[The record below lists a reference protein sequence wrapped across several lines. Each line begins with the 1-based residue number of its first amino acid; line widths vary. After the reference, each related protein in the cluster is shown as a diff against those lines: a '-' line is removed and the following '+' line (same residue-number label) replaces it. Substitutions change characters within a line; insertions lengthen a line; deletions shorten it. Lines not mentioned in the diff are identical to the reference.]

1 MLPAPQN
8 RVFKPPASVENILV
22 IGGAGY
28 IGSVL
33 VRQLL
38 ARGYRVRVLD
48 RFMFGREPILDLSLL
63 PSFELLPGDFRNIH
77 ILQKAT
83 QQMDA
88 IIHLGAIVGDPACA
102 LDERAALETN
112 YEGTARIT
120 QIAKDRG
127 ISRVVFASTCSVYGT
142 SNHTVE
148 ETAIPRPVSLYA
160 ATKADSEKILL
171 ASASDSLHPTV
182 LRIGTAFGWS
192 HRPRFD
198 LAVNLLTAKAQI
210 EGKIVVYNANQWRPF
225 VHVRDIGS
233 AFYRVLEAPLWKV
246 SGQIFNL
253 GSNETNHQLIDVART
268 IGRLFPEV
276 SIVYESNSDRRDYR
290 VSFDKI
296 RGVLGFECRTSL
308 LQKAFRKSLLR
319 SAAELLETTPNRS
332 TTTTEGAR
340 RNLTPN
346 RPCGQLNLIPDRP
359 QARHQPR
366 QAEPPEQERS
376 RPHFDAATAKRLPC
390 LPWLVAPGRFP
401 QCKPEPHHL

>member
-1 MLPAPQN
+1 MVGPLATRPRDPADAEFVSTAPKTVFSN
-8 RVFKPPASVENILV
+8 RRVENILV

-48 RFMFGREPILDLSLL
+48 RLMFGREPILDLSLL
-63 PSFELLPGDFRNIH
+63 PGFELLPGDFRNIH

-120 QIAKDRG
+120 QIAKDLG
-127 ISRVVFASTCSVYGT
+127 LSRVVFASTCSVYGA
-142 SNHTVE
+142 SSHTVD
-148 ETAIPRPVSLYA
+148 ETAIPRPVSLYG

-210 EGKIVVYNANQWRPF
+210 EGKIVVYNSNQWRPF

-233 AFYRVLEAPLWKV
+233 AFCRVLEAPLWKV

-276 SIVYESNSDRRDYR
+276 SVVYESNSDRRDYR
-290 VSFDKI
+290 VCFDKI

-308 LQKAFRKSLLR
+308 LQGIQEVSFALR
-319 SAAELLETTPNRS
+319 RGAVGDYTEPIYHNHRRAALNGTAGSAAQRRPPASGPIPAALPATTG
-332 TTTTEGAR
+332 GAAR
-340 RNLTPN
+340 PRTP
-346 RPCGQLNLIPDRP
+346 
-359 QARHQPR
+359 
-366 QAEPPEQERS
+366 
-376 RPHFDAATAKRLPC
+376 
-390 LPWLVAPGRFP
+390 
-401 QCKPEPHHL
+401 

>member
-1 MLPAPQN
+1 MDSEFVSTAPKTVFSN
-8 RVFKPPASVENILV
+8 RPVENILV

-48 RFMFGREPILDLSLL
+48 RLMFGREPILDLSLL
-63 PSFELLPGDFRNIH
+63 PGFELLPGDFRNIH
-77 ILQKAT
+77 ILAKAMR
-83 QQMDA
+83 QMDA
-88 IIHLGAIVGDPACA
+88 VIHLGAIVGDPACA

-210 EGKIVVYNANQWRPF
+210 EGKIVVYNSNQWRPF

-308 LQKAFRKSLLR
+308 REGIQEVSVALR
-319 SAAELLETTPNRS
+319 RGAVGDY
-332 TTTTEGAR
+332 TEPIYYNHRGGA
-340 RNLTPN
+340 PK
-346 RPCGQLNLIPDRP
+346 PD
-359 QARHQPR
+359 
-366 QAEPPEQERS
+366 AEPAVWAAQPDS
-376 RPHFDAATAKRLPC
+376 RPAPSAPPAEAGRAARARTL
-390 LPWLVAPGRFP
+390 
-401 QCKPEPHHL
+401 

>member
-1 MLPAPQN
+1 MSTAPKTVFSN
-8 RVFKPPASVENILV
+8 RPVENILV

-48 RFMFGREPILDLSLL
+48 RLMFGREPILDLSLL
-63 PSFELLPGDFRNIH
+63 PGFELLPGDFRNIH

-120 QIAKDRG
+120 QIAKDLG

-210 EGKIVVYNANQWRPF
+210 EGKIVVYNSNQWRPF

-233 AFYRVLEAPLWKV
+233 AFCRVLEAPLWKV

-308 LQKAFRKSLLR
+308 RQGIQEVSLALR
-319 SAAELLETTPNRS
+319 GGAVGDYTEAIYHNHRGVALKPDAGPAVWAAQS
-332 TTTTEGAR
+332 
-340 RNLTPN
+340 
-346 RPCGQLNLIPDRP
+346 D
-359 QARHQPR
+359 
-366 QAEPPEQERS
+366 S
-376 RPHFDAATAKRLPC
+376 RPAPSTPPAEAGRAAKARTL
-390 LPWLVAPGRFP
+390 
-401 QCKPEPHHL
+401 